1 MRKAIIYVRVST
13 DEQSEKGYSLA
24 HQEERLRLY
33 CKQHD
38 IEVAGFYKED
48 HSAKSFD
55 RPAFAQLLTFL
66 KKNKKA
72 IDLLLFLKWDRF
84 SRNAGDAYGMINQL
98 NKLGVE
104 PQAIEQPLD
113 LNVPENKIMLA
124 FYLAAPEV
132 ENDRRSL
139 NVIAGTRRAMKE
151 GRYCTWAPIG
161 YRNIRTEENKPIIVP
176 SKDAHL
182 VRWLFEEVAKQE
194 NNVVDIWRMVVT
206 KGLKV
211 SRSNTFNM
219 LRNPIYMGKIF
230 LPAYKDEEAML
241 VRGIHEPVISE
252 GLFYMVQDILD
263 GRKPKHPSIHTG
275 KDELP
280 LRGFLMCRKCG
291 AKLTGSASKGR
302 GGRYF
307 YYHCTSSCGERY
319 RAEEVNQHFFT
330 ELQKAVPNE
339 EAICFFE
346 HIAADYFRKV
356 GKAKSNNLQAVDEA
370 IEKTRARITNA
381 LRRMSDEEITPAD
394 YRDIK
399 NLYEPE
405 IEKLI
410 KRKQEIKL
418 VDDNLVRYINVVT
431 TGLRRLPVYYQTASL
446 STKQRIISS
455 MYPEKLVY
463 ENKSYRTP
471 AINEAVR
478 IISKP
483 DGVFS
488 EVKEE
493 QVSENGDLSKW
504 VVRPGFEPRQTE
516 SESVVLPLHNRTDC
530 DKKSCPK
537 SCFCSSIWIRTRT
550 NRTKICCATVT
561 PWN

>member
-33 CKQHD
+33 CKQQN

-55 RPAFAQLLTFL
+55 RPAFTQLLTFL

-72 IDLLLFLKWDRF
+72 VDLLLFLKWDRF

-151 GRYCTWAPIG
+151 GRHCTWAPIG

-182 VRWLFEEVAKQE
+182 VRWLFEEVSKQE

-206 KGLKV
+206 KGLKI
-211 SRSNTFNM
+211 SRSNVFNM
-219 LRNPIYMGKIF
+219 LRNPIYMGNIF
-230 LPAYKDEEAML
+230 LSAYKDEEAML

-263 GRKPKHPSIHTG
+263 GRKPKHPSVHTG
-275 KDELP
+275 KEELP

-307 YYHCTSSCGERY
+307 YYHCKSACGERY
-319 RAEEVNQHFFT
+319 RANELNDDFLT
-330 ELQKAVPNE
+330 ELQKTIPKE
-339 EAICFFE
+339 QAISLFE
-346 HIAADYFRKV
+346 YIAADHFKKV
-356 GKAKSNNLQAVDEA
+356 GKAKSNNLHSIDDA
-370 IEKTRARITNA
+370 IDKNRARITSA

-405 IEKLI
+405 IEKLL
-410 KRKQEIKL
+410 KRKQELKL
-418 VDDNLVRYINVVT
+418 VDDNLINYINTVT
-431 TGLRRLPVYYQTASL
+431 KGLRTLPVYYQTASL

-463 ENKSYRTP
+463 ENRTYRTP

-483 DGVFS
+483 EAAFS
-488 EVKEE
+488 GLEEE
-493 QVSENGDLSKW
+493 QVSKNGDLSKW
-504 VVRPGFEPRQTE
+504 VVPSGFEPEQTE
-516 SESVVLPLHNRTDC
+516 PKSVVLPLHHGTFLLRECKGKHPNQ
-530 DKKSCPK
+530 KSQMI
-537 SCFCSSIWIRTRT
+537 FDTLT
-550 NRTKICCATVT
+550 NPAV
-561 PWN
+561 